1 LISEVIQV
9 SFASRTKS
17 ELVSLNVSDCCAK
30 AELSALTRINGVLS
44 ISSNGMRIEFETQ
57 NAAIARRYV
66 KLIRQLYNVQIDLLT
81 RKQMRLNKANIY
93 IIRISS
99 YAEMI
104 INDLHLVDSYGIVKG
119 IHLELIENKCCQRA
133 YLRGAFLASGS
144 VNDPE
149 RSSYHLEISVI
160 DHELAEDLKNLCN
173 NFDLNARMIK
183 RKKGYIIYIKE
194 SEKISDFLRVINA
207 TNAILEF
214 EDVRILRDMYNSAN
228 RIRNCE
234 IANLNKTWDAAR
246 EQIDNINLIINRFGL
261 DILDNKLQE
270 VALLRLN
277 NPEASFSELA
287 EIYYETYRKPIS
299 KSGLNHRFRKI
310 NEFAER
316 IKTSDEKNLQDV

>member
-1 LISEVIQV
+1 V

-17 ELVSLNVSDCCAK
+17 ELVSLNVSDCCAR

-44 ISSNGMRIEFETQ
+44 ISSHGMRIEFETQ

-66 KLIRQLYNVQIDLLT
+66 KLIRQLYDVQIDLLT
-81 RKQMRLNKANIY
+81 RKQMRLSKANVY

-99 YAEMI
+99 HAEMI
-104 INDLHLVDSYGIVKG
+104 VNDLHLIDSSSIIKG
-119 IHLELIENKCCQRA
+119 INPELIENQCCARA

-149 RSSYHLEISVI
+149 RSSYHLEITVF
-160 DHELAEDLKNLCN
+160 DQELAEDIKNLFN
-173 NFDLNARMIK
+173 RFDLNARTLK
-183 RKKGYIIYIKE
+183 RKKGYIVYIKE

-246 EQIDNINLIINRFGL
+246 EQIDNINLIIDKFGL

-270 VALLRLN
+270 VAILRLN
-277 NPEASFSELA
+277 NPEATFNELA
-287 EIYYETYRKPIS
+287 ELYYETYHKPIS
-299 KSGLNHRFRKI
+299 KSGLNHRFRKL
-310 NEFAER
+310 NEFAKR
-316 IKTSDEKNLQDV
+316 IRETENKNLQDV